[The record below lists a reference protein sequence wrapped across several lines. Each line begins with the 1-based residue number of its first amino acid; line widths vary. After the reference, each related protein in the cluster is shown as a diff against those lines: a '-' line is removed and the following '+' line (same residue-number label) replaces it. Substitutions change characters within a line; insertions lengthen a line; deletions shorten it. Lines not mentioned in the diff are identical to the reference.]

1 MKNVSFVVFVL
12 VVLQSPQVESAD
24 SVTSAAAKMVP
35 AIDGDWWQVAGDP
48 DVGEYT
54 TPEQQPVDFCVW
66 QAADGTWQLWSCV
79 RKTKFPGRTR
89 LFHGWEGKNI
99 TDADW
104 TPQGIAMTSKTELGE
119 TEGGMQ
125 APHVV
130 MHDGLYHMLYGDWE
144 HICLATSKDGKKFE
158 RQIRPNGK
166 TGMFTEGLGANT
178 RDVCALLVGDKWH
191 VYYTAYPNM
200 QGVDYCRTSP
210 DLREYSDST
219 AVAFGGRAGTG
230 RGSAECP
237 FVVKRGD
244 HFYLFRTQNYR
255 STDGRT
261 PRTCVYASTDPLNFG
276 INQDR
281 LYFVTEL
288 PVAAPEI
295 ITHNGQD
302 YIAALMPDLKGI
314 RIARLKWVSTK

>member
-1 MKNVSFVVFVL
+1 MRKSYTLAL
-12 VVLQSPQVESAD
+12 VIFLTVCAQARAVDHSAPQ
-24 SVTSAAAKMVP
+24 AKFMP

-54 TPEQQPVDFCVW
+54 TPQQQPVDFAVW

-79 RKTKFPGRTR
+79 RSTEYPGKTR
-89 LFHGWEGKNI
+89 LLFGWEGKNI
-99 TDADW
+99 TDANW
-104 TPQGIAMTSKTELGE
+104 KPQGIKWTAKPELGE

-130 MHDGLYHMLYGDWE
+130 IHDDVYHMLYGDWE

-158 RQIRPNGK
+158 RQVRSNGK
-166 TGMFTEGLGANT
+166 TGMFTEGLGGNT
-178 RDVCALLVGDKWH
+178 RDAMALLVGDKWH
-191 VYYTAYPNM
+191 LYYTAFPNK
-200 QGVDYCRTSP
+200 QGVDYCRTSSN
-210 DLREYSDST
+210 LRDWSEST
-219 AVAFGGRAGTG
+219 AVAFGGRSGVG
-230 RGSAECP
+230 GGSAECP
-237 FVVKRGD
+237 FVVKHGD

-255 STDGRT
+255 STDGRI
-261 PRTCVYASTDPLNFG
+261 PRTCVYASTDPKNFG

-288 PVAAPEI
+288 PLAAPEI
-295 ITHNGQD
+295 INHNGQE

-314 RIARLKWVSTK
+314 QIAKLKWVPRD